1 LATHLTTTTETS
13 LVTTDDES
21 QAPVPAT
28 TNYLAVII
36 VASIL
41 LVAHLPMLFLLAKDL
56 WSREH
61 YQFFVFIPFAAA
73 FLMWEGIGRLKGPV
87 QAGNQVICY
96 VLILISALMLVVSSL
111 ISSGTL
117 AAISAL
123 LTLATIIYGVGGWTL
138 FRELL
143 PGWVIFFLAVPP
155 PFRIDDLLI
164 TTLQR
169 WVAMGNGKILDVI
182 GVEHL
187 IQGTTVKL
195 PGRQLMVE
203 EACSGIHSLFSSLF
217 VALLLSLY
225 NRRGVIHTLLLMFI
239 TVYWVLVGNL
249 ARVLAIVIADV
260 KFEYTGLA
268 EGLPHSMLSIMIFL
282 FIIPLIFSTDRLLL
296 FMSPW
301 SQRSLYVAPSKENKP
316 WHASILE
323 LVPDL
328 NYTWLSSWAVGLLFA
343 LIACFQ
349 FWIVGRD
356 TLTLTRPNIEI
367 AEIGLNGLPDKLLG
381 ATRLSYDTENR
392 KFDHINGEHSQ
403 MWKYAFNNQYPAN
416 ISLDYTF
423 TGWHDLTICYVN
435 GGWTVTN
442 KTLDGTV
449 EGKEL
454 KDPYQRVEMIMPHTG
469 QHGYLLFCL
478 FDENGK
484 RIQPPSGREERFF
497 RQRIDN
503 IYAKITGKEVA
514 GGMTIPTYQV
524 QLLISSF
531 GDLTESEKTRAAQ
544 FFRDVES
551 RMQGLVAKYKKA
563 SPGAS
568 GEESS
573 PTDSTNILGAQP

>member
-1 LATHLTTTTETS
+1 MATHLTTTTPTS

-36 VASIL
+36 VGSIL

-73 FLMWEGIGRLKGPV
+73 FLMWEGVNRLKGPV
-87 QAGNQVICY
+87 QAGNQIICY
-96 VLILISALMLVVSSL
+96 ILILISALMLVVASL
-111 ISSGTL
+111 VTSGTL

-123 LTLATIIYGVGGWTL
+123 LTLATMIYGVGGWTL
-138 FRELL
+138 FKECF

-155 PFRIDDLLI
+155 PFRLDDLLI

-169 WVAMGNGKILDVI
+169 WVAYGNGAILDVF

-187 IQGTTVKL
+187 IQGTTVKI

-217 VALLLSLY
+217 VALLLALY
-225 NRRGVIHTLLLMFI
+225 SRRGVIHTLILLLV
-239 TVYWVLVGNL
+239 TVYWVLIGNL
-249 ARVLAIVIADV
+249 ARVLLIVLADV
-260 KFEYTGLA
+260 KLGYTGLA
-268 EGLPHSMLSIMIFL
+268 EGLPHSMLSIFIFL
-282 FIIPLIFSTDRLLL
+282 VIIPLIFSTDRFLL
-296 FMSPW
+296 FISPW
-301 SQRSLYVAPSKENKP
+301 ANRSAYTAQTKKP
-316 WHASILE
+316 WSHSFLE
-323 LVPDL
+323 MIPDL
-328 NYTWLSSWAVGLLFA
+328 NHSWLSSWAVGLLFA

-367 AEIGLNGLPDKLLG
+367 AEIGVNGLPDRILG
-381 ATRLSYDTENR
+381 SQRIGYEKQDR
-392 KFDHINGEHSQ
+392 KFNHINGEHSQ
-403 MWKYAFNNQYPAN
+403 MWRYAFNNRYPADVS
-416 ISLDYTF
+416 IDYTF
-423 TGWHDLTICYVN
+423 TGWHELSICYTNN
-435 GGWTVTN
+435 GYNITN
-442 KTLDGTV
+442 KTVDGTV
-449 EGKEL
+449 EGDDL
-454 KDPYQRVEMIMPHTG
+454 KDPYMRVEMVMPHTG

-484 RIQPPSGREERFF
+484 RMKPPVGREEKLF
-497 RQRIDN
+497 RQRLDN

-524 QLLISSF
+524 QVFIPTY
-531 GDLTESEKTRAAQ
+531 GELTEAEKTLAAQ
-544 FFRDVES
+544 FYRDVEA
-551 RMQGLVAKYKKA
+551 RMQGLVAKYKTATPTTPKSDDA
-563 SPGAS
+563 IT
-568 GEESS
+568 
-573 PTDSTNILGAQP
+573 PTDTNILGARP

>member
-1 LATHLTTTTETS
+1 MATHLTTTTQTS
-13 LVTTDDES
+13 LVTTDDET
-21 QAPVPAT
+21 QTPVPAT

-36 VASIL
+36 VGSIL
-41 LVAHLPMLFLLAKDL
+41 LVAHLPMLFLLSKDL

-87 QAGNQVICY
+87 QAGNQIICY

-111 ISSGTL
+111 ITSGTL
-117 AAISAL
+117 AAVSAL
-123 LTLATIIYGVGGWTL
+123 LTLATIIYGIGGWTL
-138 FRELL
+138 FKELL

-260 KFEYTGLA
+260 KFGYSGLA

-282 FIIPLIFSTDRLLL
+282 FIIPLILSTDRLLL

-301 SQRSLYVAPSKENKP
+301 SKRSLYVAPSKEKP
-316 WHASILE
+316 WHTSILE

-328 NYTWLSSWAVGLLFA
+328 NQSWLSSWAVGLLFA
-343 LIACFQ
+343 LIACLQ

-367 AEIGLNGLPDKLLG
+367 AEIGVNGLPDKLLG
-381 ATRLSYDTENR
+381 STRLGYEKEDRTFN
-392 KFDHINGEHSQ
+392 HINGEHSQ
-403 MWKYAFNNQYPAN
+403 MWSYAFNNKYKGN
-416 ISLDYTF
+416 VSLDYTF
-423 TGWHDLTICYVN
+423 TGWHELTICYVN
-435 GGWTVTN
+435 NGWTVTN
-442 KTLDGTV
+442 KTIDGTV
-449 EGKEL
+449 EEGKI
-454 KDPYQRVEMIMPHTG
+454 KDPYLRVEMVMPHTG
-469 QHGYLLFCL
+469 QHGYLLFCM

-484 RIQPPSGREERFF
+484 RIDPPKGREEKLF
-497 RQRIDN
+497 RQRLDN
-503 IYAKITGKEVA
+503 IYAKITGKEIA

-524 QLLISSF
+524 QLFIPTY
-531 GDLTESEKTRAAQ
+531 GELTEAEKTLAAQ
-544 FFRDVES
+544 FYRDIEG
-551 RMQGLVAKYKKA
+551 RIQGLVAKYKKA
-563 SPGAS
+563 SPGAN
-568 GEESS
+568 GEE
-573 PTDSTNILGAQP
+573 PTQTDSTNILGVRP